1 MNGGWPRVLA
11 VCGLLVLAGCV
22 APAAD
27 HPAASNPGD
36 IDQPTTPATTTA
48 AGDTTTDAPEGV
60 VVEGGSVDVDVNRTY
75 ERVQRL
81 LGADFPGTRVVVRN
95 LTQYKSADYGNVPFF
110 RVFGVEN
117 PALDESEPT
126 GLTTLDASV
135 YVSPAGADSSRVEQV
150 VAHEFVHVAQVREEM
165 VPWFGGLSLERV
177 TLDEQLARR
186 SLVEGGA
193 VYVTDA
199 YSEEFLP
206 EEERQSAYVAAG
218 YENGSSGDRIV
229 WSQYHFGAQYVNA
242 TIDDPTDLAAVY
254 EDAPETTENVLH
266 PGKTDDPAALDV
278 DVSPEDYT
286 RVDSRTVRVGE
297 LLTRITLRDVTN
309 KSVAANASA
318 GWANDRVVV
327 FRKSGAWHIAWVTR
341 WDTPA
346 DADEFTAAARE
357 LGTEAGTDSEFRVDR
372 LAGDTV
378 VVFAGSE
385 RFVEE
390 ANASGNVTV
399 VA

>member
-11 VCGLLVLAGCV
+11 VCVLLVLAGCV
-22 APAAD
+22 APAAN
-27 HPAASNPGD
+27 HPAASTPGD
-36 IDQPTTPATTTA
+36 TDQPTTPATTTA
-48 AGDTTTDAPEGV
+48 SGDTTTDAPEGV
-60 VVEGGSVDVDVNRTY
+60 VVEGGSFDFDANRTY

-81 LGADFPGTRVVVRN
+81 LGADYQGTRVVVRN
-95 LTQYKSADYGNVPFF
+95 LTQYKTAEYDNVPFF

-117 PALDESEPT
+117 PEIDESEPT

-135 YVSPAGADSSRVEQV
+135 YVAPADADSARLEQV
-150 VAHEFVHVAQVREEM
+150 LAHEFVHVAQVREDL

-193 VYVTDA
+193 VYVADA
-199 YSEEFLP
+199 YSDEFLP
-206 EEERQSAYVAAG
+206 DEERQSAYVEAG
-218 YENGSSGDRIV
+218 YENGSSGDRFV

-242 TIDDPTDLAAVY
+242 TIDAPQDLAAVY

-278 DVSPEDYT
+278 EVTAADYT

-309 KSVAANASA
+309 KSTAAAASE
-318 GWANDRVVV
+318 GWGSDRVVV
-327 FRKSGAWHIAWVTR
+327 FRDSGAWSLAWVTR
-341 WDTPA
+341 WDTAA
-346 DADEFTAAARE
+346 DADEFEAAAGE
-357 LGTEAGTDSEFRVDR
+357 FGTEPGADSEFRVDR
-372 LAGDTV
+372 IDDETV
-378 VVFAGSE
+378 VVFAGSDDFLE
-385 RFVEE
+385 T
-390 ANASGNVTV
+390 ASASGNVTV
-399 VA
+399 TA

>member
-1 MNGGWPRVLA
+1 VLA

-110 RVFGVEN
+110 RVFGIEN

-206 EEERQSAYVAAG
+206 EAESQSAYVEAG
-218 YENGSSGDRIV
+218 YENGSSGDRVV

-242 TIDDPTDLAAVY
+242 TVDDPTDLAAVY

-266 PGKTDDPAALDV
+266 PGKTDDPAPLDV
-278 DVSPEDYT
+278 DVSAEEYT
-286 RVDSRTVRVGE
+286 RVDSLTVRVGE

-309 KSVAANASA
+309 KSVAANASE

-327 FRKSGAWHIAWVTR
+327 FRESGAWDIAWVTR

-346 DADEFTAAARE
+346 DADEFAAAARE
-357 LGTEAGTDSEFRVDR
+357 LGTEAGAVSEFRVDR
-372 LAGDTV
+372 LDDETV
-378 VVFAGSE
+378 VVFAGSDD
-385 RFVEE
+385 FLGT
-390 ANASGNVTV
+390 AAASGNVTV
-399 VA
+399 TA